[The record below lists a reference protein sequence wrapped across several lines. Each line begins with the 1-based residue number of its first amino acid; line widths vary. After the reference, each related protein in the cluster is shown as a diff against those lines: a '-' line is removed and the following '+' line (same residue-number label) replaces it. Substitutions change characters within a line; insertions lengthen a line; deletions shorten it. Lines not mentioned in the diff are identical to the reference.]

1 MRLSARLAWSSLAGL
16 ALLLTSAVALAQSTP
31 VPQRPFSQLVDLW
44 ASQLDRIASS
54 TDQADLLPAE
64 IDTLRG
70 QAADVR
76 AAATAAVALARND
89 LADTKKLLAP
99 LEIKPGPD
107 APPES
112 DAVKADRQR
121 LAEQATISEDRVKQG
136 EVVIAR
142 ADQLLDRLTKRRG
155 ELVLQTLL
163 RRDASPL
170 SRGVWSKFGPEL
182 ADSARSLSSA
192 LAAWSRNGLAALGSD
207 TNTLVLLT
215 LWAAITIALWWIGR
229 EFRRR
234 FGRGNAQEPGQRDRT
249 IAAAIDGL
257 GLVLVPILAVWL
269 VGKLLAASLPPPPID
284 KLVPELVSR
293 LVVLLLVFGM
303 TSTALSPNRPEW
315 RVLPFTDASARL
327 LSHSIRR
334 LMVAGLVLDFIYVSF
349 ANSGVGREAVP
360 AVGALAL
367 ATIVALLTLP
377 TLANRAWQAARP
389 EGSGLSRVIG
399 GTWWSIARLLLSL
412 VVLSSIGFALAGYA
426 TLAAHLHTAIAVT
439 CLLIA
444 VALLLHRLATDVLE
458 AAAAPDTPSG
468 LWVRHRFGLPPDSE
482 VRGRYLVLLLF
493 DTLLVAL
500 LAVAIPV
507 AWNVD
512 VPAIMDGFGQLM
524 RGVKVGGITIS
535 LGNVG
540 TAIIAFGIC
549 MLLARL
555 VRSIVRDRVMPTVDA
570 SVPLR
575 QSIDAGLNYAGVII
589 AILVG
594 VGSLGIDFTNLA
606 IVIGALSVGIGL
618 GLQNIANNVI
628 SGVIILMERPIK
640 AGDWVV
646 VDGHEGFV
654 RRINIRATEIETFQ
668 RASVIIPN
676 SMFLQ
681 SAVINRT
688 YADTS
693 SRVEIAVTV
702 DYGSDVAKV
711 EAVLR
716 EAALAHPRVLR
727 VPASIVRFNRLGAD
741 GLEFDLFAFVSR
753 LEDRLVVGNELN
765 RAILEKFREAE
776 INIPFRTVDVHLRGI
791 EALVEAIRGATAM
804 SPPGESKAKEIGDG
818 TPPPKI

>member
-1 MRLSARLAWSSLAGL
+1 MRISARLAWPLVVWFTLLAVGT
-16 ALLLTSAVALAQSTP
+16 AAFAQPATE
-31 VPQRPFSQLVDLW
+31 PQRPFRTLVEFW
-44 ASQLDRIASS
+44 TQQLDRIAVRITEAS
-54 TDQADLLPAE
+54 LLPAE
-64 IDTLRG
+64 IDALRD
-70 QAADVR
+70 QIVSVRDAAV
-76 AAATAAVALARND
+76 AGVALARRD
-89 LADTKKLLAP
+89 LADTKELLAP
-99 LEIKPGPD
+99 LELRPGAD
-107 APPES
+107 ASIES
-112 DAVKADRQR
+112 EAVKLERKQ
-121 LAEQATISEDRVKQG
+121 LTEQATISEGRVKQG

-142 ADQLLDRLTKRRG
+142 ADQFLERMTKLRG
-155 ELVLQTLL
+155 EVVLQTLL
-163 RRDASPL
+163 HRSVPPL
-170 SRGVWSKFGPEL
+170 SAEVWPRLGPEL
-182 ADSARSLSSA
+182 AASAQSLSTA
-192 LAAWSRNGLAALGSD
+192 LAAWRQSGAATLGSD
-207 TNTLVLLT
+207 RRGFAILGIWAVFTL
-215 LWAAITIALWWIGR
+215 ALWWAGR
-229 EFRRR
+229 TLRRR
-234 FGRGNAQEPGQRDRT
+234 FGRGDAIEPGQRDRT
-249 IAAAIDGL
+249 FAAAIDGV
-257 GLVLVPILAVWL
+257 GLVLVPVLAVWL
-269 VGKLLAASLPPPPID
+269 IGRLLAASSPPPPLD
-284 KLVPELVSR
+284 SLVPEIIVR
-293 LVVLLLVFGM
+293 VIVLLLILGL
-303 TSTALSPNRPEW
+303 TSTALAPNRPAW
-315 RVLPFTDASARL
+315 RVLPFTDASAHH
-327 LSHSIRR
+327 LSRALRR
-334 LMVAGLVLDFIYVSF
+334 LMLIVVAVDVVYLTLSRGSDAPAVTAFGALVLTTVF
-349 ANSGVGREAVP
+349 AV
-360 AVGALAL
+360 LAL
-367 ATIVALLTLP
+367 PIFG
-377 TLANRAWQAARP
+377 NRAWQAAASGAERP
-389 EGSGLSRVIG
+389 PLIG
-399 GTWWSIARLLLSL
+399 GIWWSIGRAVLSL
-412 VVLSSIGFALAGYA
+412 VIVSSIGFALAGYA
-426 TLAAHLHTAIAVT
+426 TLAAHLHAAVFIT
-439 CLLIA
+439 CFLIVA
-444 VALLLHRLATDVLE
+444 ALLLHRLVADLFEV
-458 AAAAPDTPSG
+458 AAAPETPSG
-468 LWVRHRFGLPPDSE
+468 IWVRQHLGLAPDTAL
-482 VRGRYLVLLLF
+482 RGHYLVLLLF
-493 DTLLVAL
+493 DTILVVL
-500 LAVAIPV
+500 LAIAIPT
-507 AWNVD
+507 AWGVD
-512 VPAIMDGFGQLM
+512 IDAILQGFSQLM
-524 RGVKVGGITIS
+524 HGVTLGGITIS

-540 TAIIAFGIC
+540 TAIIAFGVC

-628 SGVIILMERPIK
+628 SGVILLMERPIK

-711 EAVLR
+711 EAILR

-765 RAILEKFREAE
+765 RAILEEFREAE

-804 SPPGESKAKEIGDG
+804 SPASESKTREIGDG